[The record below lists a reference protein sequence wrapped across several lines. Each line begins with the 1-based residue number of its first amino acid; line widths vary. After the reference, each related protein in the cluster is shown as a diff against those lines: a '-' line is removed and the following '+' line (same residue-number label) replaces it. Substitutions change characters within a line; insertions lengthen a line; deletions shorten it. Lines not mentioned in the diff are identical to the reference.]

1 MTLESKYKQTYY
13 EVLSIS
19 HDATTADVIDAYGKL
34 KLIFQPESLATYSLY
49 SEDELKHLREKIEDA
64 YQTLS
69 DKHKRFEYDAEVNP
83 SQIASPKEKLESIDK
98 PEKTQLQPSK
108 PINKITMPD
117 SFKQI
122 SGKALKDI
130 RKSQNISLKS
140 IASQTKVSLEY
151 LEAIESENKA
161 TFPAPFYF
169 KSFLKQYATAIG
181 LDPELVVK
189 TYIPL
194 QSENPEQPKK

>member
-1 MTLESKYKQTYY
+1 MSLESKYKQTYY

-49 SEDELKHLREKIEDA
+49 SEDELKHLREQIEDA

-83 SQIASPKEKLESIDK
+83 NQIASPKEELESIDK
-98 PEKTQLQPSK
+98 PEKIQLQPSK

-189 TYIPL
+189 AYIPL